1 MAKASPQQTGSPAP
15 DSGSERRRSYRA
27 PFVVRVD
34 YGTVDA
40 FFSEFTTD
48 VNEGGLFIET
58 DTPQPPGTLV
68 MLQFRI
74 PGSAQPI
81 KVRGRVVW
89 TSFDRPSELPGMGIE
104 FEHLDARAR
113 ARINDVVRQLR
124 AKDLPDRFTA
134 R

>member
-1 MAKASPQQTGSPAP
+1 MAKAGTRSEASDPVS
-15 DSGSERRRSYRA
+15 DSERRRTHRA

-40 FFSEFTTD
+40 FFSEFTAD

-58 DTPQPPGTLV
+58 EAPQPPGTAV
-68 MLQFRI
+68 VLQFRI
-74 PGSAQPI
+74 PGSDRPI

-89 TSFDRPSELPGMGIE
+89 TSAERPSELPGMGIE
-104 FEHLDARAR
+104 FENLDVRAR
-113 ARINDVVRQLR
+113 ERINEVVRQLR
-124 AKDLPDRFTA
+124 AKDLPDRFVG